1 MATYDQTAAYYA
13 NQRLRTLRGLLR
25 DKYGP
30 RKYRI
35 TKNDEVH
42 AFGTM
47 PNTEKTGWYF
57 AGYLSDFAKEW
68 QI

>member
-13 NQRLRTLRGLLR
+13 NQRMRTLRGLLR
-25 DKYGP
+25 DKYGSG
-30 RKYRI
+30 KYRI
-35 TKNDEVH
+35 TKNEDVH

-47 PNTEKTGWYF
+47 PNTDGTRWHF
-57 AGYLSDFAKEW
+57 VGYLADFAKDW